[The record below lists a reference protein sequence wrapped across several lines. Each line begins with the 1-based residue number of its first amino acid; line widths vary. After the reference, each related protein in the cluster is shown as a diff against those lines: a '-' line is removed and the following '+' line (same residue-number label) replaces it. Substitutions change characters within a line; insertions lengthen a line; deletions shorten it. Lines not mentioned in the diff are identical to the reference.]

1 MEHTFF
7 YVSCNFFVVESWI
20 LKSYNSVTLE
30 IRLSPFPRFC
40 WVVCCYFVDYIMVS
54 LCCRS
59 NWGESFRSQVFSK
72 VVLQRLHVFLS
83 KHSCFIKYCVHAVV
97 SECKRNFFFKSP
109 GSCFNWRGLEQWQPL
124 AVCQPSE
131 ATIHNQNTGPE
142 ISKTGSLLPILI
154 PAGYTRTT
162 DFCSHSYLSWDWG
175 LSSHCC
181 TEGWNWLKLI
191 LTTVCQPSFPWN
203 RQVFVETQEFQKQ
216 LFQIDA
222 TSIIIV

>member
-1 MEHTFF
+1 M
-7 YVSCNFFVVESWI
+7 CKKW
-20 LKSYNSVTLE
+20 LLD
-30 IRLSPFPRFC
+30 R
-40 WVVCCYFVDYIMVS
+40 
-54 LCCRS
+54 
-59 NWGESFRSQVFSK
+59 K
-72 VVLQRLHVFLS
+72 VVLKSDNPTGDVLVDETL
-83 KHSCFIKYCVHAVV
+83 KHIKATEPKETVQTWIQLLTTA
-97 SECKRNFFFKSP
+97 SP
-109 GSCFNWRGLEQWQPL
+109 GGDWNSGSLSL

-191 LTTVCQPSFPWN
+191 LTTICQPSSPWKL
-203 RQVFVETQEFQKQ
+203 QVFVETQEFQK
-216 LFQIDA
+216 
-222 TSIIIV
+222 